1 MSMQVISIDI
11 SFKELEERRQRCE
24 MQRRFEKP
32 DRVPV
37 TPLVDTWYWLPRI
50 GKNYEEYFSSAKAML
65 EFQLNGQKWLLE
77 NVKSDHYR
85 IMIHPVYCY
94 VSEAATLGCDVEFR
108 KDNIPWVR
116 RHWIENEDDLSKLEK
131 IDVINSGLHGKELA
145 LREEMLSIAGGYKIR
160 FQDGVE
166 MGIEDKIGISYGNY
180 SYASGIPGIGV
191 AGRTIGVMLVANDL
205 RGAEGMMTDLILRP
219 AFAARL
225 LEIVTDKIIQWID
238 YTNELLGGEPEG
250 VFVGDDGAAN
260 LSPDL
265 YRTFLLPL
273 QKRIKSHFGGR
284 TTFHA
289 DAKADHILPI
299 VAEELGIDDFSGF
312 GFADDR
318 DLVARLFGGKAVL
331 SGNINP
337 MNIESG
343 TRETIVAECRNTLEH
358 FAPFGGFFLKDGD
371 NIPPGTPLEH
381 INLLHESAVRYGR
394 Y

>member
-1 MSMQVISIDI
+1 MMQTIEIGI
-11 SFKELEERRQRCE
+11 PFAELEERRRRCE
-24 MQRRFEKP
+24 LQRSFHKP

-50 GKNYEEYFSSAKAML
+50 GKSYEEYFASAKSML
-65 EFQLNGQKWLLE
+65 ECQLLGHKWLFE

-94 VSEAATLGCDVEFR
+94 VSEAETFGCEVEFR
-108 KDNIPWVR
+108 KDDIPWVKG
-116 RHWIENEDDLSKLEK
+116 HCIENEDDLARLEK
-131 IDVINSGLHGKELA
+131 RDPIHGGLHGKELK
-145 LREEMLSIAGGYKIR
+145 LREQMLALAGGYKIR
-160 FQDGVE
+160 FSDGVE
-166 MGIEDKIGISYGNY
+166 TGIEDKIGIDYGNF

-191 AGRTIGVMLVANDL
+191 AGRTIGAMLVANDL
-205 RGAEGMMTDLILRP
+205 RGAEAMMTDLLLNP
-219 AFAARL
+219 SFAKQL
-225 LEIVTDKIIQWID
+225 LSIITDKIIAWVQ
-238 YTNELLGGEPEG
+238 YTKQLLGEPKEG

-273 QKRIKSHFGGR
+273 QKRIKSHFGGY

-289 DAKADHILPI
+289 DAVADHLLPI
-299 VAEELGIDDFSGF
+299 VAGELGIDDFSGF
-312 GFADDR
+312 GYQGDR
-318 DLVARLFGGKAVL
+318 ELVARLFGGRTVL

-343 TRETIVAECRNTLEH
+343 TRESILAECRDALEH
-358 FAPFGGFFLKDGD
+358 FKDFSGFFLKDGD
-371 NIPPGTPLEH
+371 NIPPRTPLEN
-381 INLLHESAVRYGR
+381 INVLHEAALKYGR

>member
-1 MSMQVISIDI
+1 MLKVIEIGIDH
-11 SFKELEERRQRCE
+11 KELEERRVRCE
-24 MQRRFEKP
+24 MQKSFQKP

-50 GKNYEEYFSSAKAML
+50 GKTYEEYFSSAQSML
-65 EFQLNGQKWLLE
+65 ECQLLGYKWFFE

-85 IMIHPVYCY
+85 IMIHPVFCY
-94 VSEAATLGCDVEFR
+94 VSEAATFGAEIEFR
-108 KDNIPWVR
+108 KNDIPWVKK
-116 RHWIENEDDLSKLEK
+116 HCIEAEDDLKKLEE
-131 IDVINSGLHGKELA
+131 IDPIYSGLHGKEVKW
-145 LREEMLSIAGGYKIR
+145 REEMLKIAGNYKIQ
-160 FQDGVE
+160 FKDGVE
-166 MGIEDKIGISYGNY
+166 TGIEDKIGIDYGNF

-191 AGRTIGVMLVANDL
+191 AGRTIGVMLNANDL

-219 AFAARL
+219 DFAVRF
-225 LEIVTDKIIQWID
+225 LEIVTDKIIQWVEF
-238 YTNELLGGEPEG
+238 TKELLGEQKEG

-260 LSPDL
+260 LSPEL
-265 YRTFLLPL
+265 YRKFLLPL
-273 QKRIKSHFGGR
+273 QKRIKSHFGGY

-312 GFADDR
+312 GYEGNR
-318 DLVARLFGGKAVL
+318 DLVAELFGGKAVL

-343 TRETIVAECRNTLEH
+343 SRQSIMKECKDAIEH

-371 NIPPGTPLEH
+371 NIPPGSPLEN
-381 INLLHESAVRYGR
+381 INCLHDAAVKYGK

>member
-1 MSMQVISIDI
+1 
-11 SFKELEERRQRCE
+11 

-50 GKNYEEYFSSAKAML
+50 GKTYEEYFSSARSML
-65 EFQLNGQKWLLE
+65 ECQLLGHKWIFE
-77 NVKSDHYR
+77 NVKSDHFR

-94 VSEAATLGCDVEFR
+94 VSEAGTFGAEIEFR
-108 KDNIPWVR
+108 KDDIPWVKS
-116 RHWIENEDDLSKLEK
+116 HWIENDDDLRKLE
-131 IDVINSGLHGKELA
+131 DVDPIHGGLHGKELK
-145 LREEMLSIAGGYKIR
+145 LREEMLKIAGEYKVK
-160 FQDGVE
+160 FSDGVE
-166 MGIEDKIGISYGNY
+166 IGIAERIGLNYGNF

-191 AGRTIGVMLVANDL
+191 AGRTIGVMLNANDL

-219 AFAARL
+219 DFAVQF
-225 LEIVTDKIIQWID
+225 LEILTDKIIQWID
-238 YTNELLGGEPEG
+238 YTKEVLGEEKEG

-273 QKRIKSHFGGR
+273 QRKIKDHFGGY

-289 DAKADHILPI
+289 DAKADHILPL

-312 GFADDR
+312 GYEGDR

-337 MNIESG
+337 LNIESG
-343 TRETIVAECRNTLEH
+343 TGESIMQECRDALEH
-358 FAPFGGFFLKDGD
+358 FAPLGGFFLKDGD
-371 NIPPGTPLEH
+371 NIPPNAPVEN
-381 INLLHESAVRYGR
+381 INCLYEAALKYGK

>member
-1 MSMQVISIDI
+1 MSMEVVSIDI
-11 SFKELEERRQRCE
+11 STKELEERQKRCE
-24 MQRRFEKP
+24 MQYRFEKP

-50 GKNYEEYFSSAKAML
+50 GKSYEEYFSSARSTL
-65 EFQLNGQKWLLE
+65 ECQLYGQKWMLE
-77 NVKSDHYR
+77 NVKSDHYQ
-85 IMIHPVYCY
+85 IKIHPVYCY
-94 VSEAATLGCDVEFR
+94 VSEAATFGCDVEFR
-108 KDNIPWVR
+108 KDNIPWVKG
-116 RHWIENEDDLSKLEK
+116 HWIETEEDLDKLERMDA
-131 IDVINSGLHGKELA
+131 IHGGLHGKELA
-145 LREEMLSIAGGYKIR
+145 LREEMLRMAGGYKIR
-160 FQDGVE
+160 FNDGVE
-166 MGIEDKIGISYGNY
+166 MGIEDKIGISYGNF
-180 SYASGIPGIGV
+180 SYASGIAGIGV
-191 AGRTIGVMLVANDL
+191 AGRTIGIMLVANDL

-219 AFAARL
+219 EFASRL
-225 LEIVTDKIIQWID
+225 LDIICRKIIQWVE
-238 YTNELLGGEPEG
+238 YTKDLLGEPKTG

-273 QKRIKSHFGGR
+273 QKRIKAHFGGL

-312 GFADDR
+312 GFGDDR

-343 TRETIVAECRNTLEH
+343 TRESSMEECRNALQH
-358 FAPFGGFFLKDGD
+358 FAPYSGYFLKDGD
-371 NIPPGTPLEH
+371 NIPPKTPLEN
-381 INLLHESAVRYGR
+381 INLLHEAALLYGT

>member
-1 MSMQVISIDI
+1 MQVIPINI
-11 SFKELEERRQRCE
+11 AFRELEERQQRCE
-24 MQRRFEKP
+24 MQRSFRKP

-50 GKNYEEYFSSAKAML
+50 GKTYEEYFSSARSML
-65 EFQLNGQKWLLE
+65 ECQLLGYKWLFE
-77 NVKSDHYR
+77 NVRSDHYR
-85 IMIHPVYCY
+85 IMIHPVYAY
-94 VSEAATLGCDVEFR
+94 VSEAETLGCEVEFR
-108 KDNIPWVR
+108 KSDIPWVKS
-116 RHWIENEDDLSKLEK
+116 HCIENEDDLRKLEDRDP
-131 IDVINSGLHGKELA
+131 IFGGLHGKELA
-145 LREEMLSIAGGYKIR
+145 LREEMLAIAGGYKIR
-160 FQDGVE
+160 FSDGVE
-166 MGIEDKIGISYGNY
+166 TGIEDKIGISYGNF

-205 RGAEGMMTDLILRP
+205 RGAESMMTDLLVNP
-219 AFAARL
+219 EFAKRL
-225 LEIVTDKIIQWID
+225 LDIVTDKIIRWVQ
-238 YTNELLGGEPEG
+238 YTKELMGEKKEG

-273 QKRIKSHFGGR
+273 QKKIKAHFGGY

-289 DAKADHILPI
+289 DARADHILPI

-312 GFADDR
+312 GYLDDR
-318 DLVARLFGGKAVL
+318 DLVARLFGGKTVL

-343 TRETIVAECRNTLEH
+343 TRETILEECRNALEH
-358 FAPFGGFFLKDGD
+358 FKPLGGFFLKDGD
-371 NIPPGTPLEH
+371 NIPPRASLEN
-381 INLLHESAVRYGR
+381 INYLAEAAELYGK